1 MEEIIASPNKI
12 TTVSPRSRGPARC
25 HQTSYANIKSYTR
38 CHNIINGLLPIMPIC
53 LMILFSHLYVG
64 SVVYGM
70 TLYRWSL
77 TFLDVKLV
85 LTLPMSFNI
94 WLRLFKVIKLWSSQ
108 MRISTWRYYWWS
120 ICHLLMSA
128 WCAALRKESSSKNP
142 VYCIKYPVL
151 PNSMRLFYTLRQLP
165 SMCGE
170 QQGVPWCIPKQGH
183 NCYNGNCPDEHP
195 YNNWDK

>member
-12 TTVSPRSRGPARC
+12 ITVSPRPRGPARC

-38 CHNIINGLLPIMPIC
+38 CHNIINGLLHIMPIF

-64 SVVYGM
+64 SVVFGM

-128 WCAALRKESSSKNP
+128 WCAALRKESSSEYPIKNII
-142 VYCIKYPVL
+142 Y
-151 PNSMRLFYTLRQLP
+151 FYVIILYAQAASLYVRRAARSALVHPEAGPQLLQRQLSWRAP
-165 SMCGE
+165 L
-170 QQGVPWCIPKQGH
+170 Q
-183 NCYNGNCPDEHP
+183 
-195 YNNWDK
+195 

>member
-1 MEEIIASPNKI
+1 MWSLDPGKI
-12 TTVSPRSRGPARC
+12 DNVGGIRWSGGGGGDYHVTKQDYHSQSRPRGPAWC
-25 HQTSYANIKSYTR
+25 HQTSYANIKSYTK
-38 CHNIINGLLPIMPIC
+38 CHNIITGLLPIMPIC

-128 WCAALRKESSSKNP
+128 WCAALRKESSSK
-142 VYCIKYPVL
+142 YPV
-151 PNSMRLFYTLRQLP
+151 
-165 SMCGE
+165 
-170 QQGVPWCIPKQGH
+170 
-183 NCYNGNCPDEHP
+183 
-195 YNNWDK
+195 